1 MTIEVL
7 ELHPK
12 NKRKK
17 VKIMVDGEPV
27 YLSYLHDR
35 EISHHIW
42 NRYMKKYG
50 SKYRLIKDGIN
61 IWHIRCRF
69 GSVQLYSLLKHQLCF
84 VGDFRSKQHK
94 TYFKKK
100 LDFKH
105 EISQEGDSDIVIMFD
120 KKILDS
126 TAKAFRPYYKI
137 KISEER
143 RRQLSEQMKHVREMR
158 GK

>member
-27 YLSYLHDR
+27 YLNYLHD
-35 EISHHIW
+35 EIPDHIW

-50 SKYRLIKDGIN
+50 SKYRLVKDEIN
-61 IWHIRCRF
+61 IWHIRCKF
-69 GSVQLYSLLKHQLCF
+69 GTIKLYSLLKHQLCF
-84 VGDFRSKQHK
+84 VGDFRSIRHK
-94 TYFKKK
+94 NAFKKK

-105 EISQEGDSDIVIMFD
+105 EISQEGDADIVIMFD
-120 KKILDS
+120 EKILDS
-126 TAKAFRPYYKI
+126 TAKAFRLYYKI

-143 RRQLSEQMKHVREMR
+143 REQLSKQMKRVREMR